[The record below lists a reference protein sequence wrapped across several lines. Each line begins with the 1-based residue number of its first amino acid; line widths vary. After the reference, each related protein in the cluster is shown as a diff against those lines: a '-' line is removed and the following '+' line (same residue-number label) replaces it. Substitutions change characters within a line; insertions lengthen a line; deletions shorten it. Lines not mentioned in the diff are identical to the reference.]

1 MFYCCFVVV
10 YVSLRVKIMPVAM
23 LNILAAKTMKPEYC
37 SLISFLVK
45 ASPLWKCQRYSFGCI
60 YFNLVS
66 FMLCVVRGVSEE
78 RDWIG

>member
-1 MFYCCFVVV
+1 
-10 YVSLRVKIMPVAM
+10 MPVAM

-66 FMLCVVRGVSEE
+66 FMLCVVRECFRREGLDWLKGFWLLEE
-78 RDWIG
+78 QVLLVVI